1 MIYSLRYSLLLLA
14 LVVGGFSIQSNIAT
28 QDSNDSPSAAGRVH
42 PDKDSAIAFGVQVEL
57 DSEVLEETRT
67 LNIYLPPG
75 YEQESEKR
83 YPVIYLL
90 DGGIDEDYHHQTGLV
105 QFLVMYQLMPESI
118 VVGIAN
124 TDRKRDMTH
133 PTSDE
138 EEKQAIPTSG
148 GSANFLN
155 FIETELQ
162 PYINDNYRTGDERTL
177 IGQSLGALLATE
189 ALIEKPELFDNYVI
203 VSPSLYW
210 SNKELVNRFAEFL
223 KSHLELDKKIF
234 LAIGDEHPLM
244 HETLDLLVSG
254 LKEHA
259 PDGVKWKYVPLP
271 DETHATVMHRAT
283 YQAYEFL
290 YGDKFKGL

>member
-1 MIYSLRYSLLLLA
+1 MKASILLCILLLPS
-14 LVVGGFSIQSNIAT
+14 VGSSIANAQESENAADEPET
-28 QDSNDSPSAAGRVH
+28 QRVH
-42 PDKDSAIAFGVQVEL
+42 PKKDSPIAFGVQVEL
-57 DSEVLEETRT
+57 KSKVLDEMRT
-67 LNIYLPPG
+67 LNIYLPPS
-75 YEQESEKR
+75 YEQENEKA

-138 EEKQAIPTSG
+138 EERTAIPTCG
-148 GSANFLN
+148 GSARFLE
-155 FIETELQ
+155 FIKTELQ
-162 PYINDNYRTGDERTL
+162 PFMAQRYRTSAQKTI

-189 ALIEKPELFDNYVI
+189 ALIRNPELFDNYVI

-210 SNKELVNRFAEFL
+210 SNRELILGLKDFL
-223 KSHLELDKKIF
+223 KNNPDLNKKVF
-234 LAIGDEHPLM
+234 LAMGKEHPLM
-244 HETLDLLVSG
+244 HETMDLFVAALQ
-254 LKEHA
+254 KHA
-259 PDGVKWKYVPLP
+259 PEGMSWKYAILP

-290 YGDKFKGL
+290 YGNEYEGL